1 MSAFTS
7 SANGTYVDCGLGQ
20 GVGLTITCGGS
31 SCGVLSQFPQLT
43 CSNDSSST
51 THCDNGVTCPGTPN
65 FKSIFQMQQ
74 HPDDTVSTQ
83 QELQIDGQNFQGADD
98 GLGVVSYSQG
108 DLPGT
113 STSSTTSPV
122 GGSSVGGTS
131 VLVSGTPDVG
141 PGTSGSATNT
151 AHISNT
157 AVGPA
162 TSNARSHKKPRVS
175 KGLLVILVIMGMFV
189 SQIHAD
195 TSFSRF
201 KETALTTGLSVL
213 WFLSLFPEHIHAQ
226 CTTEALYPVATPRYH
241 DDQLAIKPRAISLS
255 HLRCISL

>member
-1 MSAFTS
+1 
-7 SANGTYVDCGLGQ
+7 
-20 GVGLTITCGGS
+20 LTITCGGS

-51 THCDNGVTCPGTPN
+51 THCDNGVICPGTPN

-83 QELQIDGQNFQGADD
+83 QDLQIDGQNFQGADD
-98 GLGVVSYSQG
+98 GHGVVSYSQG

-113 STSSTTSPV
+113 STSSTPSPV
-122 GGSSVGGTS
+122 GGSSIGGGTS
-131 VLVSGTPDVG
+131 AFVSGTPDSG

-151 AHISNT
+151 AHSSNSG
-157 AVGPA
+157 VGPA
-162 TSNARSHKKPRVS
+162 TSNARSHKKPCGS
-175 KGLLVILVIMGMFV
+175 KALLVILVIMGMFV
-189 SQIHAD
+189 SQTHAD

-201 KETALTTGLSVL
+201 KEMALTTELSVPSL
-213 WFLSLFPEHIHAQ
+213 WFLSILPVLIHAQ
-226 CTTEALYPVATPRYH
+226 RTTALSSVATARYH
-241 DDQLAIKPRAISLS
+241 DNKLAINPRAVSLS